1 MERTA
6 IVQNMEL
13 TSLVSASIVQIG
25 DTKILTPSSKALA
38 VQRQESIYDPQEHE
52 FDMYP
57 MFSAPFPPFDYETIP
72 VHTVQEVPAIHVN
85 SLKIIGVAA
94 SSVVRVGNTDY
105 ICNEA
110 RVKHIRQFT
119 VNPYD

>member
-1 MERTA
+1 MDRTSV
-6 IVQNMEL
+6 VQNMQI

-25 DTKILTPSSKALA
+25 DTRILTPSSKALA
-38 VQRQESIYDPQEHE
+38 VQRQESTYDPKEHE

-57 MFSAPFPPFDYETIP
+57 MFTAPFPPFEYETIP
-72 VHTVQEVPAIHVN
+72 VNTVQEVPAIHVN
-85 SLKIIGVAA
+85 SIKIIGIAA
-94 SSVVRVGNTDY
+94 SSVVRVGKTDY

-119 VNPYD
+119 LNPYD